1 MTQSTPFNMSSD
13 NIDVRTRKAELLHAF
28 MQQVPGRVAAILEN
42 WHRLVQSDWDP
53 ELFAKLR
60 DRISTIAEAADKFGV
75 KQIENSAQSL
85 QAHLSQHTGTM
96 KKPVHDE
103 IVTLDGLVHAF
114 KDAALDTCK
123 QLPAKPPT
131 EREQPAAPASTEAC
145 RIYLLGIDDSQI
157 PGLSKHLKAMQY
169 KIGTFANAS
178 DLMEKAAGGT
188 SQTCALISHIRW
200 LPELFPDSRQGGL
213 WHEKEGSNTGM
224 PVAFIADS
232 SDLQTR
238 LQAMRTN
245 ASAFWAKPIDAY
257 TVAQRM
263 VELTTQ
269 QRHVP
274 YRVLVVEDDPAQAV
288 FATSILNKAGFETH
302 SVTDP
307 LQVMEVLHDFKPDL
321 ILMDLYMPGAS
332 GAELTAVIREQNE
345 FVDTP
350 IVFLSGEQDLDKQLK
365 ALSFGGEDFLSKPI
379 GPKHLISTVT
389 NRIRRAK
396 EIHYRLGI
404 PDRLDKATGL
414 FARHYLLERVEMT
427 LSTDTHV
434 ADVPAV
440 LHIEIDNPEKALD
453 VAGIGGMDVILS
465 ETGNIISGLLQ
476 PQDVLARFGDSSL
489 GLLACRDKKEDLAEL
504 AEQLCETVADKIIE
518 LERNTIGITI
528 SVGICI
534 VDGSNQDAGS
544 IVSKGQ
550 WASRMAHNAG
560 GNQTYLY
567 NPPKAAKGDEE
578 DNLWLANLVQEA
590 MQKNLF
596 QIYFQPMVSLQ
607 GSANAHYQTLLR
619 LKSPNGQ
626 LLTAATFIS
635 VAEELGVIGKLDQ
648 WTSMQAISIIAEN
661 RGKSQEVR
669 LFVSQSSALL
679 NDLERMSW
687 LQEQHRTGRIQEG
700 ELTFE
705 FRLSDIIHHLKSAKT
720 CFETLHK
727 MGISTLLT
735 GVSNTPDDLRTLKH
749 LALRFIKIDRALLN
763 RNNSDLKELI
773 TTAHNLGVKVI
784 APQVEDPSSIAKL
797 WSSGADFVQGNFVQR
812 PENNLIYDF
821 DESVL
826 Q

>member
-1 MTQSTPFNMSSD
+1 MSSD

-60 DRISTIAEAADKFGV
+60 ERISTIAEAADKFEV

-96 KKPVHDE
+96 KKPEHEE
-103 IVTLDGLVHAF
+103 IITLDGLVHAF

-123 QLPAKPPT
+123 QLPAKPQT
-131 EREQPAAPASTEAC
+131 EREQPAAPAPAFTEAC
-145 RIYLLGIDDSQI
+145 RIYLLDIDDSQI

-178 DLMEKAAGGT
+178 DLLEKAAGGT
-188 SQTCALISHIRW
+188 AQTCALISHIRW
-200 LPELFPDSRQGGL
+200 LPELFPESRQGGL

-396 EIHYRLGI
+396 EIHHRLGI

-434 ADVPAV
+434 ADIPAV

-489 GLLACRDKKEDLAEL
+489 GLLACRDKKEDLAKL

-518 LERNTIGITI
+518 LERNTIGITV

-534 VDGSNQDAGS
+534 VDGSNQDASS

-550 WASRMAHNAG
+550 RAMGKSHGTQRRRQPNLSL
-560 GNQTYLY
+560 Q
-567 NPPKAAKGDEE
+567 PAKGC
-578 DNLWLANLVQEA
+578 
-590 MQKNLF
+590 K
-596 QIYFQPMVSLQ
+596 
-607 GSANAHYQTLLR
+607 
-619 LKSPNGQ
+619 
-626 LLTAATFIS
+626 
-635 VAEELGVIGKLDQ
+635 
-648 WTSMQAISIIAEN
+648 
-661 RGKSQEVR
+661 
-669 LFVSQSSALL
+669 
-679 NDLERMSW
+679 
-687 LQEQHRTGRIQEG
+687 GR
-700 ELTFE
+700 
-705 FRLSDIIHHLKSAKT
+705 
-720 CFETLHK
+720 
-727 MGISTLLT
+727 
-735 GVSNTPDDLRTLKH
+735 
-749 LALRFIKIDRALLN
+749 
-763 RNNSDLKELI
+763 
-773 TTAHNLGVKVI
+773 
-784 APQVEDPSSIAKL
+784 
-797 WSSGADFVQGNFVQR
+797 
-812 PENNLIYDF
+812 
-821 DESVL
+821 
-826 Q
+826 